1 MARNTVS
8 INQIVGDFIL
18 TSEGD
23 DYTSNV
29 SDVLVRNYALRG
41 IREIGFDISRRIQ
54 SIKLP
59 VTTSNNTV
67 TLPDDFVDIIKL
79 GVVGADGKVYVF
91 VQDSNINMSQA
102 YAKNAAGS
110 TFDTDGDGV
119 LDRVDSKG
127 ATAGFGSGESL
138 NDGFDSYIFRNFIYG
153 TDEGGLYGLGGGH
166 KLGYYRMNLDQNRI
180 ELDTDNNY
188 SEVVVE
194 YISDQARASNP
205 VVHVYAEEA
214 LRSYIYYKVIERKSN
229 VPMAEKQRARSEYYN
244 ELRKAKSRLSNF
256 TKEEALQVIRRNF
269 RQSPK
274 V

>member
-1 MARNTVS
+1 MARNTTT
-8 INQIVGDFIL
+8 IDQIVGDFIL

-29 SDVLVRNYALRG
+29 SDVLVRNFALRG
-41 IREIGFDISRRIQ
+41 VREIGFDISRRVQ
-54 SIKLP
+54 SLKLD
-59 VTTSNNTV
+59 VDTSNNTI
-67 TLPDDFVDIIKL
+67 TLPDDFVDLIKV

-91 VQDSNINMSQA
+91 AQDTNINISRK
-102 YAKNAAGS
+102 YDKNAQNA

-119 LDRVDSKG
+119 FDRVDSKG
-127 ATAGFGSGESL
+127 STAGFGASESL

-153 TDEGGLYGLGGGH
+153 TDQGGLYGIGGGH
-166 KLGYYRMNLDQNRI
+166 KLGYYRMNFDQNRI
-180 ELDTDNNY
+180 EIDTNTNY

-229 VPMAEKQRARSEYYN
+229 VPMGEKQRARSEYYN
-244 ELRKAKSRLSNF
+244 ELRKAKSRLSSF
-256 TKEEALQVIRRNF
+256 SKEEALQVIRKNF
-269 RQSPK
+269 KQSPK

>member
-8 INQIVGDFIL
+8 IDQIVGDFIL

-29 SDVLVRNYALRG
+29 SDVLVRNFALRG
-41 IREIGFDISRRIQ
+41 IREIGFDVSRRVQ
-54 SIKLP
+54 SLKLS
-59 VTTSNNTV
+59 VNSSNNTV

-79 GVVGADGKVYVF
+79 GVVGSDERVYVF
-91 VQDSNINMSQA
+91 AQDSNINMSQK
-102 YAKNAAGS
+102 YKKNTSGNNV
-110 TFDTDGDGV
+110 DTDGDGV
-119 LDRVDSKG
+119 FDREDSKG
-127 ATAGFGSGESL
+127 STAGFGSSENL
-138 NDGFDSYIFRNFIYG
+138 TDGFDSYIFRNFIYG
-153 TDEGGLYGLGGGH
+153 TDQGGLYGLGGGH
-166 KLGYYRMNLDQNRI
+166 KLGFYRMNLDQNRI

-188 SEVVVE
+188 SEVVIE
-194 YISDQARASNP
+194 YVSDQARASNP

-229 VPMAEKQRARSEYYN
+229 VPMGEKQRARSEFYN
-244 ELRKAKSRLSNF
+244 ELRKARARLSNF

>member
-8 INQIVGDFIL
+8 IDQIVGDFIL

-29 SDVLVRNYALRG
+29 SDVLVRNFALRG
-41 IREIGFDISRRIQ
+41 IREIGFDVSRRVQ
-54 SIKLP
+54 SLKLS
-59 VTTSNNTV
+59 VNSSNNTV

-79 GVVGADGKVYVF
+79 GVVGSDERVYVF
-91 VQDSNINMSQA
+91 AQDSNINISQK
-102 YAKNAAGS
+102 YKKNSSGNN
-110 TFDTDGDGV
+110 FDTDGDGV
-119 LDRVDSKG
+119 FDREDSKG
-127 ATAGFGSGESL
+127 STAGFGSSENAS
-138 NDGFDSYIFRNFIYG
+138 DGFNSYIFRNFIYG
-153 TDEGGLYGLGGGH
+153 TDQGGLYGLGGGH
-166 KLGYYRMNLDQNRI
+166 KLGFYRMNLDQNRI
-180 ELDTDNNY
+180 ELDTDNDY
-188 SEVVVE
+188 SEVVIE
-194 YISDQARASNP
+194 YVSDQARASNP

-229 VPMAEKQRARSEYYN
+229 VPMGEKQRARSEFYN
-244 ELRKAKSRLSNF
+244 ELRKARARLSNF

>member
-29 SDVLVRNYALRG
+29 SDILVRNYALRG

-54 SIKLP
+54 SLKLD
-59 VTTSNNTV
+59 VNTTNNTV
-67 TLPDDFVDIIKL
+67 ELPDDFVDLIKV
-79 GVVGADGKVYVF
+79 GVVGSDGKVYVF
-91 VQDSNINMSQA
+91 VQDSNINISQA
-102 YAKNAAGS
+102 YDENSAGNP
-110 TFDTDGDGV
+110 FDTDGDGV
-119 LDRVDSKG
+119 FDRVDSKG
-127 ATAGFGSGESL
+127 STVGFGSSA
-138 NDGFDSYIFRNFIYG
+138 NIDDGFDSYIFRNFIYG

-166 KLGYYRMNLDQNRI
+166 KLGYYRMNFDQNRI
-180 ELDTDNNY
+180 ELDTDTNY

-214 LRSYIYYKVIERKSN
+214 LRAYIYYKIIERKSN
-229 VPMAEKQRARSEYYN
+229 VPMGEKQRARSEYYN
-244 ELRKAKSRLSNF
+244 ELRKARARLSTF

>member
-1 MARNTVS
+1 MARNTTT
-8 INQIVGDFIL
+8 IDQIVGDFIL

-29 SDVLVRNYALRG
+29 SDVLVRNFALRG
-41 IREIGFDISRRIQ
+41 VREIGFDISRRVQ
-54 SIKLP
+54 SLKLD
-59 VTTSNNTV
+59 VDTSNNTI
-67 TLPDDFVDIIKL
+67 TLPDDFVDLIKV

-91 VQDSNINMSQA
+91 AQDTNINISRK
-102 YAKNAAGS
+102 YAKNAQSA

-119 LDRVDSKG
+119 FDRVDSKG
-127 ATAGFGSGESL
+127 STAGFGASESL

-153 TDEGGLYGLGGGH
+153 TDQGGLYGIGGGH
-166 KLGYYRMNLDQNRI
+166 KLGYYRMNFDQNRI
-180 ELDTDNNY
+180 ELDTNTNY

-229 VPMAEKQRARSEYYN
+229 VPMGEKQRARSEYYN
-244 ELRKAKSRLSNF
+244 ELRKAKSRLSSF
-256 TKEEALQVIRRNF
+256 SKEEALQVIRKNF
-269 RQSPK
+269 KQSPK

>member
-1 MARNTVS
+1 MARNTTT
-8 INQIVGDFIL
+8 IDQIVGDFIL

-29 SDVLVRNYALRG
+29 SDVLVRNFALRG
-41 IREIGFDISRRIQ
+41 VREIGFDISRRVQ
-54 SIKLP
+54 SLKLD
-59 VTTSNNTV
+59 VDTSKNTI
-67 TLPDDFVDIIKL
+67 TLPDDFVDLIKV
-79 GVVGADGKVYVF
+79 GVVGSDGKVYVF
-91 VQDSNINMSQA
+91 AQDTNINISQK
-102 YAKNAAGS
+102 YAKNAQNT

-119 LDRVDSKG
+119 LDRVDSKDS
-127 ATAGFGSGESL
+127 TAGFGASQSL

-166 KLGYYRMNLDQNRI
+166 KLGYYRMNFDQNRI

-229 VPMAEKQRARSEYYN
+229 VPMAEKQRARAEYYN
-244 ELRKAKSRLSNF
+244 ELRKAKSRLSSF
-256 TKEEALQVIRRNF
+256 SKEEALQVIRKNF
-269 RQSPK
+269 KQSPK

>member
-1 MARNTVS
+1 MARNTVT
-8 INQIVGDFIL
+8 IDQIVGDFIL

-29 SDVLVRNYALRG
+29 NDVLVRNFALRG
-41 IREIGFDISRRIQ
+41 IREIGFDISRKIQ
-54 SIKLP
+54 SLKLP
-59 VTTSNNTV
+59 VTLTNNTV
-67 TLPDDFVDIIKL
+67 VLPDDFVDIIKL
-79 GVVGADGKVYVF
+79 GVVGSDGKVYVF
-91 VQDSNINMSQA
+91 AQDSNINMSQA
-102 YAKNAAGS
+102 YAKNTAGS

-127 ATAGFGSGESL
+127 ATAGFGNGESID
-138 NDGFDSYIFRNFIYG
+138 DGFDSYIFRNFIYG

-166 KLGYYRMNLDQNRI
+166 KLGFYRMNLDQNRI

-188 SEVVVE
+188 SEVVIE
-194 YISDQARASNP
+194 YISDQARSSNP
-205 VVHVYAEEA
+205 TVHVYAEEA
-214 LRSYIYYKVIERKSN
+214 LRAYIYYKVIERKSN

-244 ELRKAKSRLSNF
+244 ELRKARARLSTF

>member
-8 INQIVGDFIL
+8 IDQIVGDFIL

-29 SDVLVRNYALRG
+29 SDILVRNYALRG

-54 SIKLP
+54 SLKLD
-59 VTTSNNTV
+59 VETSNNTV
-67 TLPDDFVDIIKL
+67 PLPDDFVDIIKL
-79 GVVGADGKVYVF
+79 GVVGSDGKVYVF
-91 VQDSNINMSQA
+91 AQDSNINISQK
-102 YAKNAAGS
+102 YSRNNANS

-119 LDRVDSKG
+119 LDREDSKG
-127 ATAGFGSGESL
+127 STSGFGASENAS
-138 NDGFDSYIFRNFIYG
+138 DGFDSYIFRNFIYG
-153 TDEGGLYGLGGGH
+153 TDQGGLYGLGGGH

-229 VPMAEKQRARSEYYN
+229 VPMGEKQRARSEFYN
-244 ELRKAKSRLSNF
+244 ELRKARARLSTF
-256 TKEEALQVIRRNF
+256 TKDEALQVIRRNF

>member
-1 MARNTVS
+1 MARNTTT
-8 INQIVGDFIL
+8 IDQIVGDFIL

-29 SDVLVRNYALRG
+29 SDVLVRNFALRG
-41 IREIGFDISRRIQ
+41 VREIGFDISRRVQ
-54 SIKLP
+54 SLKLD
-59 VTTSNNTV
+59 VDTSNNTI
-67 TLPDDFVDIIKL
+67 TLPDDFVDLIKV
-79 GVVGADGKVYVF
+79 GVVGSDGKVYVF
-91 VQDSNINMSQA
+91 AQDTNINISQK
-102 YAKNAAGS
+102 YAKNAQNATS
-110 TFDTDGDGV
+110 DTDGDGV
-119 LDRVDSKG
+119 LDRVDSKDS
-127 ATAGFGSGESL
+127 TAGFGASQSL

-166 KLGYYRMNLDQNRI
+166 KLGYYRMNFDQNRI

-194 YISDQARASNP
+194 YISDQARALNP

-229 VPMAEKQRARSEYYN
+229 VPMAEKQRARAEYYN
-244 ELRKAKSRLSNF
+244 ELRKAKSRLSSF
-256 TKEEALQVIRRNF
+256 SKEEALQVIRKNF
-269 RQSPK
+269 TQSPK

>member
-1 MARNTVS
+1 MARNT
-8 INQIVGDFIL
+8 IPIDQIVGDFIL

-29 SDVLVRNYALRG
+29 SDILVRNFALRG
-41 IREIGFDISRRIQ
+41 MREIGFDISRRIQ

-59 VTTSNNTV
+59 VDTDNNTV
-67 TLPDDFVDIIKL
+67 DLPDDFVDIIKL
-79 GVVGADGKVYVF
+79 GVVGSDGKVYVF
-91 VQDSNINMSQA
+91 VQDSNINISQA
-102 YAKNAAGS
+102 YAKNAAGG

-119 LDRVDSKG
+119 LNRVDSKG
-127 ATAGFGSGESL
+127 STVGFGASESID
-138 NDGFDSYIFRNFIYG
+138 DGFDSYIFRNFIYG

-180 ELDTDNNY
+180 EIDTNTNY

-194 YISDQARASNP
+194 YISDQARAANP

-214 LRSYIYYKVIERKSN
+214 LRAYIYYKVIERKSN
-229 VPMAEKQRARSEYYN
+229 VPMAEKQRARSEYSN
-244 ELRKAKSRLSNF
+244 ELRKAKSRLSTF

>member
-29 SDVLVRNYALRG
+29 SDILVRNYALRG

-54 SIKLP
+54 SLKLD
-59 VTTSNNTV
+59 VNTTNNTV
-67 TLPDDFVDIIKL
+67 ELPDDFVDLIKV
-79 GVVGADGKVYVF
+79 GVVGSDGKVYVF
-91 VQDSNINMSQA
+91 VQDSNINISQA
-102 YAKNAAGS
+102 YDENSAGNP
-110 TFDTDGDGV
+110 FDTDGDGV
-119 LDRVDSKG
+119 FDRVDSKG
-127 ATAGFGSGESL
+127 STVGFGSSA
-138 NDGFDSYIFRNFIYG
+138 NIDDGFDSYIFRNFIYG
-153 TDEGGLYGLGGGH
+153 ADEGGLYGLGGGH
-166 KLGYYRMNLDQNRI
+166 KLGYYRMNFDQNRI
-180 ELDTDNNY
+180 ELDTDTNY

-214 LRSYIYYKVIERKSN
+214 LRAYIYYKVIERKSN

-244 ELRKAKSRLSNF
+244 ELRKARARLSTF

>member
-1 MARNTVS
+1 MARNTVT
-8 INQIVGDFIL
+8 IDQIVGDFIL

-29 SDVLVRNYALRG
+29 NDILVRNFALRG
-41 IREIGFDISRRIQ
+41 IREIGFDISRKIQ
-54 SIKLP
+54 SLKLP
-59 VTTSNNTV
+59 VTLTNNTV
-67 TLPDDFVDIIKL
+67 VLPDDFVDIIKL
-79 GVVGADGKVYVF
+79 GVVGSDGKVYVF
-91 VQDSNINMSQA
+91 AQDSNINMSQA
-102 YAKNAAGS
+102 YDKTAAGN

-127 ATAGFGSGESL
+127 ATAGFGNGESID
-138 NDGFDSYIFRNFIYG
+138 DGFDSYIFRNFIYG

-166 KLGYYRMNLDQNRI
+166 KLGFYRMNLDQNRI

-188 SEVVVE
+188 SEVVIE
-194 YISDQARASNP
+194 YISDQARSSNP
-205 VVHVYAEEA
+205 TVHVYAEEA
-214 LRSYIYYKVIERKSN
+214 LRAYIYYKVIERKSN

-244 ELRKAKSRLSNF
+244 ELRKARARLSTF

>member
-1 MARNTVS
+1 MARNTVT
-8 INQIVGDFIL
+8 IDQIVGDFIL

-29 SDVLVRNYALRG
+29 NDILVRNFALRG
-41 IREIGFDISRRIQ
+41 IREIGFDISRKIQ
-54 SIKLP
+54 SLKLP
-59 VTTSNNTV
+59 VTLTNNTV
-67 TLPDDFVDIIKL
+67 VLPDDFVDIIKL
-79 GVVGADGKVYVF
+79 GVVGSDGKVYVF
-91 VQDSNINMSQA
+91 AQDSNINMSQA
-102 YAKNAAGS
+102 YDKNAAGN

-127 ATAGFGSGESL
+127 ATAGFGNGESID
-138 NDGFDSYIFRNFIYG
+138 DGFDSYIFRNFIYG

-166 KLGYYRMNLDQNRI
+166 KLGFYRMNLDQNRI

-188 SEVVVE
+188 SEGVIE
-194 YISDQARASNP
+194 YISDQARSSNP
-205 VVHVYAEEA
+205 TVHVYAEEA
-214 LRSYIYYKVIERKSN
+214 LRAYIYYKVIERKSN

-244 ELRKAKSRLSNF
+244 ELRKARARLSTF

>member
-1 MARNTVS
+1 MARNTVT
-8 INQIVGDFIL
+8 IDQIVGDFIL

-29 SDVLVRNYALRG
+29 NDILVRNFALRG
-41 IREIGFDISRRIQ
+41 IREIGFDISRKIQ
-54 SIKLP
+54 SLKLP
-59 VTTSNNTV
+59 VTLTNNTV
-67 TLPDDFVDIIKL
+67 VLPDDFVDIIKL
-79 GVVGADGKVYVF
+79 GVVGSDGKVYVF
-91 VQDSNINMSQA
+91 AQDSNINMSQA
-102 YAKNAAGS
+102 YDKNTAGN

-127 ATAGFGSGESL
+127 ATAGFGNGESID
-138 NDGFDSYIFRNFIYG
+138 DGFDSYIFRNFIYG

-166 KLGYYRMNLDQNRI
+166 KLGFYRMNLDQNRI

-188 SEVVVE
+188 SEVVIE
-194 YISDQARASNP
+194 YISDQARSSNP
-205 VVHVYAEEA
+205 TVHVYAEEA
-214 LRSYIYYKVIERKSN
+214 LRAYIYYKVIERKSN

-244 ELRKAKSRLSNF
+244 ELRKARARLSTF